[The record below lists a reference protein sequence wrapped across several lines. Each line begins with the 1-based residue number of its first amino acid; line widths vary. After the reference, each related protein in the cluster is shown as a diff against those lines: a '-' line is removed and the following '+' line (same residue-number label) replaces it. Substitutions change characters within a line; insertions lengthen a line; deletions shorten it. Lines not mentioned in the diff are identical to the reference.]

1 MPAIKIEVQDRAV
14 IAALNRLIQAGGELA
29 PVLAAIGRQ
38 VKTNVQLG
46 FVQGVDPYG
55 RSWAPLKVRQG
66 QPLRNT
72 GRLTHSIDY
81 RVAGDSVEI
90 GTNVRYAPA
99 HQFGATIRAKTPKG
113 LIFPVPGGWVR
124 KRQVTIPARPFLP
137 TDGLPDAWREDILA
151 ILTDHLRQALRR
163 GD

>member
-66 QPLRNT
+66 QPLRDT
-72 GRLTHSIDY
+72 GRLMGSIDY
-81 RVAGDSVEI
+81 RVEQAAVEI
-90 GTNVRYAPA
+90 GTNVRYAPV
-99 HQFGATIRAKTPKG
+99 HQFGATIRAKTPRG
-113 LIFPVPGGWVR
+113 LIFPVPGGYVR
-124 KRQVTIPARPFLP
+124 KRRVTIPARAFLP
-137 TDGLPDAWREDILA
+137 TRGLPQSWREDILA